1 MKPLSVI
8 VAIARN
14 GVIGKQGA
22 LPWHVPEDLKFFKA
36 TTMGHAIIMGRRT
49 YESIGRALPGRR
61 SIVVTKGSAAQGCES
76 AVTLASAIELARAT
90 DQEPVII
97 GGARLYAEGL
107 PLATRLYLTELD
119 REVENGDT
127 FLHIDRSHWREVSR
141 RAGTEPGV
149 TFIELARIG
158 EP

>member
-8 VAIARN
+8 VAVARN
-14 GVIGKQGA
+14 GVIGKHGA
-22 LPWHVPEDLKFFKA
+22 LPWHIPEDLQFFKA
-36 TTMGHAIIMGRRT
+36 TTMGHAMIMGRRT
-49 YESIGRALPGRR
+49 YESIGKALPGRR
-61 SIVVTKGSAAQGCES
+61 SIVVTQGVAAPGCEAAPS
-76 AVTLASAIELARAT
+76 VFSAIELARTT

-97 GGARLYAEGL
+97 GGARLYTEAL
-107 PLATRLYLTELD
+107 PMATRLYLTEID

-127 FLHIDRSHWREVSR
+127 FLHIDRSHWLEVSR

-149 TFIELARIG
+149 IFVELVRTG